1 MDATRQIRDFKRT
14 RDFKLIL
21 WDIDGT
27 LMHCGSDGR
36 LALNRTFRE
45 RYGIEDAFDAAPIG
59 GAMDSIVLRNILDT
73 YQIKHD
79 DLDAVIDHY
88 SDVLA
93 EILAA
98 NSHKRVLPGIRS
110 ILEAVDRHPQRVNAL
125 LTSNLKIGART
136 KLRSVGLDGFFEL
149 GGFGDRP
156 GEKWDAAKLCIEE
169 AETRYKNRFAPNDII
184 LIGDSCYDVICAKEL
199 GVCSIAVATGWAD
212 AADLMRCDPDH
223 FFSDLGDTK
232 RVLDILGIKTE

>member
-1 MDATRQIRDFKRT
+1 MDSFR
-14 RDFKLIL
+14 LIL

-59 GAMDSIVLRNILDT
+59 GAMDSIVLRTILDT

-79 DLDAVIDHY
+79 DLDEVIGHY
-88 SDVLA
+88 SEALA

-98 NSHKRVLPGIRS
+98 DTQKRVLPGIRP
-110 ILEAVDRHPQRVNAL
+110 ILEAVHHHPKRVNAL
-125 LTSNLKIGART
+125 LTSNLKIGATT

-149 GGFGDRP
+149 GGFGDQP
-156 GEKWDAAKLCIEE
+156 GEKWDAARRCIEE
-169 AETRYKNRFAPNDII
+169 AENRFENRFAPTDII

-199 GVCSIAVATGWAD
+199 GVCSIAVATGWVD
-212 AADLMRCDPDH
+212 AADLMSCDPDH
-223 FFSDLGDTK
+223 FFTDLGDTN
-232 RVLDILGIKTE
+232 RVLDLLGIKTE